1 MSKKNWNF
9 LKPPLYPD
17 SKKNTEAR
25 IVHQLSLFVTAAG
38 LICLVLFWILQSGYT
53 NSTLIFAY
61 LLFMGLITQI
71 VLRTGRVEQSSIL
84 LVTLGWAGVSYLLY
98 SFGGISTPLAT
109 LYLIVI
115 LAAGLLIN
123 IPAAS
128 ATTILSVL
136 AALGLAL
143 AEQNGLIQPIEMPV
157 ATTWLV
163 YSLGFITSLFLV
175 SQTLHTL
182 RLNLENDRQN
192 QTKLVQHNYELQ
204 EQLSSL
210 SRRVSERTQEVSQY
224 LLYIQIFTELSQTI
238 NAFPEADRL
247 AQEAMDIL
255 QKRFGLYYAGLFLV
269 DSSGQ
274 WAVLRAGTGETG
286 KVMLARH
293 HQIEIGSG
301 MVGWCIANARARIA
315 ADVGEDAVR
324 LATDELPNT
333 RSEAA
338 IAMRTLGK
346 VSGAITLQS
355 TRPNSFSQ
363 EMVTVLQ
370 SYADMLAS
378 AIENIRLNEEKQAA
392 LVKEK
397 KLSEIGERRAWVE
410 IFGGRG
416 PRGLLYDRIS
426 IAPVRVESTQ
436 EIEEARRTGK
446 PVQAENQETPTV
458 YIPVPIRD
466 QMAGVL
472 TFRKRRGDEDWSEK
486 DISLLQKLAARM
498 GEAMDNARL
507 YESIQRQAA
516 RDQLIAELTGRMR
529 ETLDVDTVLR
539 TAAEEIYLAL
549 ELEQVAVELNE
560 AESIPSG

>member
-1 MSKKNWNF
+1 
-9 LKPPLYPD
+9 
-17 SKKNTEAR
+17 
-25 IVHQLSLFVTAAG
+25 
-38 LICLVLFWILQSGYT
+38 
-53 NSTLIFAY
+53 
-61 LLFMGLITQI
+61 
-71 VLRTGRVEQSSIL
+71 LRTGRVEQSSIL

-109 LYLIVI
+109 LYLIGI